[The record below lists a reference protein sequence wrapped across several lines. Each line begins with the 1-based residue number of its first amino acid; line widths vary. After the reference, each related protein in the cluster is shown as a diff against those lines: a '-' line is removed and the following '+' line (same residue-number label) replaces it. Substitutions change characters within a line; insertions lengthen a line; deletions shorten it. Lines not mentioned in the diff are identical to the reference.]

1 MDASTVTG
9 SALVV
14 PMPRLSD
21 SMEEGVIVRWLV
33 ADGETVKRGQEI
45 VEIETDKAT
54 MAFEAPAE
62 GPIWIVAADEAV
74 VAVGDPIARIG
85 AGAEAG
91 PEAPAVPP
99 ASEEVAE
106 AAESRPAAEPEAS
119 SAEVRISP
127 VARRLARDRGV
138 DLVTV
143 VGSGPG
149 GRILKQDILAA
160 ASGAPIPAPASGADQ
175 APQTGA
181 RGGSRRQE
189 PSRSQAIVARRM
201 AEARATVP
209 EFPVSIE
216 VAMGSVIELRRQLKT
231 VLDPA
236 PTLNDFITV
245 AVARTLPANPRLNA
259 GYIDGGFEF
268 FEDVNLGIAVA
279 ADDELL
285 VPVIRGADRL
295 SLEDLAAESRRLVE
309 RTRSGAITPP
319 DLAGSTFS
327 LSNLGMFGIS
337 SFQPIVNPPQAA
349 ILGVGGIS
357 PAVGERPPTMSLTL
371 VSDHRIVYGA
381 HAARFLA
388 QLRDLLESP
397 IALLT
402 RK

>member
-85 AGAEAG
+85 GGAEA
-91 PEAPAVPP
+91 PAAPLAAEVVAEPAESAPA
-99 ASEEVAE
+99 AD
-106 AAESRPAAEPEAS
+106 PAAP

-138 DLVTV
+138 DLAAVA
-143 VGSGPG
+143 GSGPG

-295 SLEDLAAESRRLVE
+295 SLDDLAAESRRLVE
-309 RTRSGAITPP
+309 RIRSGAITPP
-319 DLAGSTFS
+319 DLAGGTFTI
-327 LSNLGMFGIS
+327 SNLGMFGIS

-349 ILGVGGIS
+349 ILGVGGIG